1 MLEHGVQIA
10 LGTDHN
16 PGHCGITSMSLVIAM
31 AVSAFGMSVNEAL
44 RAATLGGATAL
55 GAPDRGVLA
64 PGRLADIVQWDAD
77 HEGAFA
83 WSFGLKPRRVWRGG
97 TPVQ

>member
-1 MLEHGVQIA
+1 
-10 LGTDHN
+10 
-16 PGHCGITSMSLVIAM
+16 
-31 AVSAFGMSVNEAL
+31 
-44 RAATLGGATAL
+44 
-55 GAPDRGVLA
+55 PDRGVLA

-83 WSFGLKPRRVWRGG
+83 WAFGLKPRRVWRGG

>member
-1 MLEHGVQIA
+1 V
-10 LGTDHN
+10 
-16 PGHCGITSMSLVIAM
+16 
-31 AVSAFGMSVNEAL
+31 
-44 RAATLGGATAL
+44 L